1 MSALLGSVGVSGTCA
16 ATTGT
21 PLAWI
26 SVTLALATLVA
37 YSCILFRIERGA
49 AEREMSLAFE
59 PLPLNGPLACW
70 PPVDLLRSGDG
81 GQLRAP
87 SGRSDDRRAPLLDR
101 WALSHFVWASLAG
114 LLLELVVVLTDLV
127 LGNPATPGGRRRNWL
142 DRSERLQRYLRLQ
155 SHRAFSASATAT
167 AGVVVVG
174 TMSAPS
180 TAAFASTPAAAT
192 STNPALVVGV
202 TTRPG
207 VSTQADGR
215 PDLTFTT
222 YRVAAGDTLSEIA
235 ARHDASAATVA
246 ALNALNEPD
255 RIWPGQ
261 LLRLPSESSMRRP
274 SPVAGYV
281 VAAGDTLSS
290 IARRL
295 GTTVAALATG
305 NRIADPDLI
314 QAGQVLRLPTGG
326 DPVLAHPASAPPHAV
341 APAPTHPATP
351 APPHA
356 VSPAPTHRGTPAPP
370 HAVSPAPT
378 HPGTPAPPHAG
389 SPAPTHPAPPTPPK
403 APPKVAAPPSMA
415 PPPSPVVFIR
425 APQPSPPPPPPPVS
439 SPLPLGYLRDGF
451 VDQGVDYSA
460 PGGTPLYAIGP
471 GVITAEGINGFGPW
485 APVLHIT
492 GGPLAGRD
500 VYYGHAGPDLVNV
513 GDTVQQGQ
521 QISSVGD
528 GIVGYSTGPHLEIGF
543 YPPGGSGA
551 GIEMLWVLQQLSAT

>member
-1 MSALLGSVGVSGTCA
+1 MAALLGGVGVSATCA
-16 ATTGT
+16 GATGT
-21 PLAWI
+21 ALAWV
-26 SVTLALATLVA
+26 STALAVVTLLA
-37 YSCILFRIERGA
+37 YICILFRVERGA
-49 AEREMSLAFE
+49 AEREMSHAFGPP
-59 PLPLNGPLACW
+59 PLDGPLACW
-70 PPVDLLRSGDG
+70 PPVDLLRSDG
-81 GQLRAP
+81 GQSCALG
-87 SGRSDDRRAPLLDR
+87 GRTDGRRVPLLDR

-155 SHRAFSASATAT
+155 SHRALSASATAT

-174 TMSAPS
+174 TLSTAS
-180 TAAFASTPAAAT
+180 TAAFASTPASAT

-202 TTRPG
+202 PTKPAFSPR
-207 VSTQADGR
+207 AAGR

-235 ARHDASAATVA
+235 ARHGASAATVA
-246 ALNALNEPD
+246 TLNSLSDPD

-261 LLRLPSESSMRRP
+261 LLRLPVEPSTRRP
-274 SPVAGYV
+274 SPIAGYV

-290 IARRL
+290 IAQRL

-305 NRIADPDLI
+305 NRIADLDLI
-314 QAGQVLRLPTGG
+314 QPGQVLRLPTGG
-326 DPVLAHPASAPPHAV
+326 GPVLAHPASAPPHAV
-341 APAPTHPATP
+341 
-351 APPHA
+351 
-356 VSPAPTHRGTPAPP
+356 S
-370 HAVSPAPT
+370 S
-378 HPGTPAPPHAG
+378 
-389 SPAPTHPAPPTPPK
+389 APTHPAPPTPAH
-403 APPKVAAPPSMA
+403 APPKVAPPL
-415 PPPSPVVFIR
+415 PVVLVR
-425 APQPSPPPPPPPVS
+425 APQPPPSPPPVS

-485 APVLHIT
+485 APILHIT

-521 QISSVGD
+521 QISSVGE

-543 YPPGGSGA
+543 YPPGASSA
-551 GIEMLWVLQQLSAT
+551 GIEMLWVMNQLSPI